1 MISKVSF
8 DKVCPARSLEML
20 TLASLILL
28 PKNFNSG
35 CAVAIVVGRSGPTS
49 LCHIQLLETVHVR
62 IDKSLVVQA
71 KLGFNLSA
79 CVCVCSLHTLF

>member
-28 PKNFNSG
+28 PKIST
-35 CAVAIVVGRSGPTS
+35 AVAQLLLWCVGVVPRP
-49 LCHIQLLETVHVR
+49 CHIQLLETVHVR
-62 IDKSLVVQA
+62 IDMSLVVQA